1 MNDKKNVWTLQNDKR
16 SEDERN
22 VFKPTGKQPKSKTR
36 GYVIW
41 ALVLILISSFA
52 LTFLQEESK
61 EICFISSFCFK
72 SNEDV
77 LLYTFYIFLNIIIV
91 VLAILV
97 AYIIGRYLGNLIK
110 R

>member
-1 MNDKKNVWTLQNDKR
+1 MNNKKNVWTLQNDKR

-22 VFKPTGKQPKSKTR
+22 AFKPTGKKPKSKTR

-41 ALVLILISSFA
+41 ALVVVLISSFA
-52 LTFLQEESK
+52 LTFLQEGSK
-61 EICFISSFCFK
+61 EICFISSFCFTSK
-72 SNEDV
+72 EDV